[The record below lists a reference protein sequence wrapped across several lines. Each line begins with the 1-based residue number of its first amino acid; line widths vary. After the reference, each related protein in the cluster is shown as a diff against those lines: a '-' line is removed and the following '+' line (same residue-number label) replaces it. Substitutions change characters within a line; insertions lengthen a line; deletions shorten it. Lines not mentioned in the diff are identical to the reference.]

1 MSTPELALDMMRRL
15 DLSDTPIEI
24 LAQIFHTCL
33 GWSEGKNN
41 YNR

>member
-1 MSTPELALDMMRRL
+1 MSTPELALYLMMRL
-15 DLSDTPIEI
+15 NLSDTPTEI
-24 LAQIFHTCL
+24 IAQIFHTCL

>member
-1 MSTPELALDMMRRL
+1 MSTPELALDMMRL
-15 DLSDTPIEI
+15 NLSDTPAEI
-24 LAQIFHTCL
+24 IAQIFHPSL